1 MSIISGYRKLKN
13 YILETE
19 GYKLISRWTSA
30 HTVEF
35 DNGQTAVEKI
45 NEMEL
50 DIAGR
55 IPASQK
61 GIASGVATLGQDGK
75 IPVDQIPKVA
85 LDTLITVPDNEARFA
100 LTIQDCQKGDTVKVL
115 NDGAGHE
122 KMYLVIDDTK
132 LDGEEG
138 YEGYAATAA
147 WGTIREKP
155 TNLICYGQPDSST
168 EVPTSADFI
177 TRGQIIDHLSSTDAT
192 LPLSARQGNILK
204 SSLDEMQTEADGIQ
218 EEVNGIQGEVDGIQK
233 TVGELNT
240 GLAKKQ
246 DKLTNPLT
254 ESDVVDN
261 LTSTTTKKPL
271 SAAQGK
277 ILNDKISQKSRVFV
291 QLATITGNGSDWAI
305 VSNAGK
311 YLITAQT
318 VREDTSFYVKGIN
331 KQNATGVYTL
341 IFSENIEKSA
351 KQAVWLTWID

>member
-155 TNLICYGQPDSST
+155 TNLICYGQADSST
-168 EVPTSADFI
+168 EVPTSVDFI
-177 TRGQIIDHLSSTDAT
+177 TRGQIIDHLTSTDAT
-192 LPLSARQGNILK
+192 LPLSARQGGILK
-204 SSLDEMQTEADGIQ
+204 GSLDEMQTE
-218 EEVNGIQGEVDGIQK
+218 VNGIQEA
-233 TVGELNT
+233 VGGLNR
-240 GLAKKQ
+240 GLAGKQ
-246 DKLTNPLT
+246 DKLTEPLT
-254 ESDVVDN
+254 QTDVIN
-261 LTSTTTKKPL
+261 SLSSTSAKKPL

-351 KQAVWLTWID
+351 KQALWLTWID

>member
-45 NEMEL
+45 SEMEL

-61 GIASGVATLGQDGK
+61 GAANGVATLGQDGK

-85 LDTLITVPDNEARFA
+85 MDTLVTVPDNEARFA

-132 LDGEEG
+132 LDSEEG
-138 YEGYAATAA
+138 YEGYAATAV

-155 TNLICYGQPDSST
+155 TNLIFCGESGSST

-192 LPLSARQGNILK
+192 LPLSARQGGILK
-204 SSLDEMQTEADGIQ
+204 SNLVEMQT
-218 EEVNGIQGEVDGIQK
+218 EVDGIQEA
-233 TVGELNT
+233 VGGLNKD
-240 GLAKKQ
+240 LAGKQ

-254 ESDVVDN
+254 QTDIVNN
-261 LTSTTTKKPL
+261 LSSTAANKPL
-271 SAAQGK
+271 SANQGK

-318 VREDTSFYVKGIN
+318 IREDTSFYVKGIN

-351 KQAVWLTWID
+351 KQALWLTWID

>member
-85 LDTLITVPDNEARFA
+85 MDTLITVPDNEARFA
-100 LTIQDCQKGDTVKVL
+100 LTIQDCQRGDTVKVL

-122 KMYLVIDDTK
+122 KMYLVIDDTR
-132 LDGEEG
+132 LDSEEG

-155 TNLICYGQPDSST
+155 TNLICYGQADSST
-168 EVPTSADFI
+168 EVPTSVDFI
-177 TRGQIIDHLSSTDAT
+177 TRGQIIDHLTSTDAT
-192 LPLSARQGNILK
+192 LPLSARQGGILK
-204 SSLDEMQTEADGIQ
+204 SSLDEMQTEVDGIQ
-218 EEVNGIQGEVDGIQK
+218 EAVGGLNRGLAGKAPTSHTHDNMYYTETEVNNLLSGKSSTSHNHDSRYYTESEITNLLK
-233 TVGELNT
+233 N
-240 GLAKKQ
+240 KQ
-246 DKLTNPLT
+246 DKIVTQIYTTNT
-254 ESDVVDN
+254 ASDYVIVAKTGYI
-261 LTSTTTKKPL
+261 LL
-271 SAAQGK
+271 AAYN
-277 ILNDKISQKSRVFV
+277 IRDDSSH
-291 QLATITGNGSDWAI
+291 
-305 VSNAGK
+305 
-311 YLITAQT
+311 
-318 VREDTSFYVKGIN
+318 YVKGIQ
-331 KQNATGVYTL
+331 KQSADHTYTILIEGVNNVSVALYL
-341 IFSENIEKSA
+341 IWA
-351 KQAVWLTWID
+351 KEQ

>member
-85 LDTLITVPDNEARFA
+85 MDTLITVPDNEARFA

-155 TNLICYGQPDSST
+155 TNLICYGQADSST
-168 EVPTSADFI
+168 EVPTSVDFI
-177 TRGQIIDHLSSTDAT
+177 TRGQIIDHLTSTDAT
-192 LPLSARQGNILK
+192 LPLSARQGGILK
-204 SSLDEMQTEADGIQ
+204 GSLDEMQTEVDGIQ
-218 EEVNGIQGEVDGIQK
+218 EA
-233 TVGELNT
+233 VGGLNR
-240 GLAKKQ
+240 GLAGKQ
-246 DKLTNPLT
+246 DKLTDPLT
-254 ESDVVDN
+254 QTDVIN
-261 LTSTTTKKPL
+261 SLSSTAAKKPL

-351 KQAVWLTWID
+351 KQALWLTWID

>member
-45 NEMEL
+45 SDMEL

-55 IPASQK
+55 IPSSQK
-61 GIASGVATLGQDGK
+61 GTASGVATLGQDGK

-85 LDTLITVPDNEARFA
+85 MDTLVTVPDNEARFA

-132 LDGEEG
+132 LDSEEG
-138 YEGYAATAA
+138 YEGYAATAV

-155 TNLICYGQPDSST
+155 TNLIFCGESGSST

-177 TRGQIIDHLSSTDAT
+177 TRGQIIDHLTSTDAT
-192 LPLSARQGNILK
+192 LPLSARQGGILK
-204 SSLDEMQTEADGIQ
+204 SSLDEMQTEVDGIQ
-218 EEVNGIQGEVDGIQK
+218 EAVGGLNKDFVTHKSSGDHDGRYYTEEEVNNLLSGK
-233 TVGELNT
+233 SNT
-240 GLAKKQ
+240 SHNHDSRYYTESEISNLLKNKQ
-246 DKLTNPLT
+246 DKIVTQIYTTNT
-254 ESDVVDN
+254 VSDYVIVAKTGYI
-261 LTSTTTKKPL
+261 LL
-271 SAAQGK
+271 AAYNIRG
-277 ILNDKISQKSRVFV
+277 DSSH
-291 QLATITGNGSDWAI
+291 
-305 VSNAGK
+305 
-311 YLITAQT
+311 
-318 VREDTSFYVKGIN
+318 YVKGIQ
-331 KQNATGVYTL
+331 KQSADYTYTILIEGVNNVSVALYL
-341 IFSENIEKSA
+341 IWA
-351 KQAVWLTWID
+351 KEQ